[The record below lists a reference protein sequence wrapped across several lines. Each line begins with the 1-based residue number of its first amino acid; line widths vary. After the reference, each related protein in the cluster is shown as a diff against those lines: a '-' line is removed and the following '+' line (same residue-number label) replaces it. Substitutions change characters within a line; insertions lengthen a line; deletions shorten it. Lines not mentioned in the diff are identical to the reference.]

1 MGDLKIPAMLF
12 GGRKRVK
19 SIESSSFSLVFDLQ
33 VSESHSFDSIV
44 TNHPV
49 ENGSPISDHIEKQ
62 LRSGS
67 SSFFISN
74 YSLTQGE
81 LSTNRVQDIYDLFKQ
96 LWSAKELV
104 TLVTDLEVYENV
116 AITKVSIARQP
127 GVGEAGTFA
136 VSFTEFRIV
145 RLKKVSVDAS
155 IVITEL
161 ETPEAQ
167 QAAPPT
173 DVGVQAPE
181 VETYNNSS
189 NYLSSGGR

>member
-1 MGDLKIPAMLF
+1 MADLKIPAMLF
-12 GGRKRVK
+12 GGRKRAK
-19 SIESSSFSLVFDLQ
+19 TIESDSFSLVFDLQ
-33 VSESHSFDSIV
+33 LSESHSFDSVV

-49 ENGSPISDHIEKQ
+49 ENGSPISDHIEKK

-67 SSFFISN
+67 SSFLISN

-81 LSTNRVQDIYDLFKQ
+81 LETNRVQDIYDLFKQ

-116 AITKVSIARQP
+116 AITKVSIARQA

-145 RLKKVSVDAS
+145 RLKKVSVDAN
-155 IVITEL
+155 IVVTEL
-161 ETPEAQ
+161 ETP
-167 QAAPPT
+167 QAKQSSPPV
-173 DVGVQAPE
+173 DVGSQTPE
-181 VETYNNSS
+181 KTTYNDSS